1 MEPASGQGIRW
12 GATAVGVVLAYLALL
27 AFDLWLLLVYRDAAW
42 EVEVGFVL
50 QILGLYTF
58 AFGLI
63 TRTDLAKRFG
73 SLTADLTSPNLFRFA
88 AGNMV
93 LLAIAT
99 SAYSVALNPRKRAD
113 AHPTGPFGTTAY
125 VVASLLLTTVV
136 LLVFLVWVV
145 VYLVVIAPLAYLG
158 YVVVSFPLAEIEGSG
173 SDIAID
179 VQDASGEV
187 EGVTMRELVSSNRVE
202 LRNFLIAIPSLALSL
217 VLQART
223 FF

>member
-1 MEPASGQGIRW
+1 M
-12 GATAVGVVLAYLALL
+12 AVTVVVVYLVLL

-42 EVEVGFVL
+42 EVKVGFLFQV
-50 QILGLYTF
+50 LGLYTF
-58 AFGLI
+58 AFGLV
-63 TRTDLAKRFG
+63 TRTEIARRFAF
-73 SLTADLTSPNLFRFA
+73 LTGDLTSPNLFRFA

-99 SAYSVALNPRKRAD
+99 SAYSVALNPRKRPD
-113 AHPTGPFGTTAY
+113 AQPSGAFGTTAY
-125 VVASLLLTTVV
+125 LVASLLLTTVV
-136 LLVFLVWVV
+136 FLAFVVWVI

-158 YVVVSFPLAEIEGSG
+158 YVVVSFPLREIEGSG

-179 VQDASGEV
+179 VQGGSGEAQS
-187 EGVTMRELVSSNRVE
+187 VTMRELVASSRVE